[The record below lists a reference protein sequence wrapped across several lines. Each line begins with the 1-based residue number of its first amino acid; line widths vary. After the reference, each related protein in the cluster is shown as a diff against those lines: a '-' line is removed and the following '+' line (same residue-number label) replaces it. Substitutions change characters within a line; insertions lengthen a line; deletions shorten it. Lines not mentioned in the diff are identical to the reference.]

1 MDERAPARPL
11 HGDTANPEVGLMFQ
25 ASQSHDVLERY
36 RASLSRIELLDAESE
51 RLLAARWLE
60 GDRRAGDRLVE
71 ASLPFVL
78 RIARE
83 YRRWGVPLDDL
94 VQQGNL
100 GLLKAAA
107 KFDPEKN
114 CRLVTYAAY
123 WIRAE
128 IRDYVVRSYRIVR
141 LGTTRTE
148 RRAMRAFRRRGVENA
163 AELAEESGM
172 PRARAELLWP
182 LLTQGDVSLDL
193 HHDDREAGIDRLA
206 AHPPDPEETVDRAYT
221 IRAVRSALDDALAT
235 LTERERRIVD
245 ARMLSD
251 EPVTLEQLGVEL
263 GVSKERVRQLEARAR
278 RKLQSSL
285 SAFQPAA

>member
-1 MDERAPARPL
+1 MYQAPQPNDA
-11 HGDTANPEVGLMFQ
+11 
-25 ASQSHDVLERY
+25 LERY
-36 RASLSRIELLDAESE
+36 RASLQHIVLLDAESE
-51 RLLAARWLE
+51 RALAARWLE
-60 GDRRAGDRLVE
+60 GDQRAGERLVE

-148 RRAMRAFRRRGVENA
+148 RRAMRAYRRRGVESA

-172 PRARAELLWP
+172 PRARAEMLWP

-193 HHDDREAGIDRLA
+193 HYDDREAGIDRLA
-206 AHPPDPEETVDRAYT
+206 ATPPSPEENVDRALT
-221 IRAVRSALDDALAT
+221 IHAVREALEDAFAT
-235 LTERERRIVD
+235 LSDRERRIVD
-245 ARMLSD
+245 ARMLAD
-251 EPVTLEQLGVEL
+251 DPITLEQLGIEL

-278 RKLQSSL
+278 RKLQTSL
-285 SAFQPAA
+285 SSFQPAA

>member
-1 MDERAPARPL
+1 MAVL
-11 HGDTANPEVGLMFQ
+11 
-25 ASQSHDVLERY
+25 QSLTSIERY
-36 RASLSRIELLDAESE
+36 RASLTNVGPLDSDDE
-51 RLLAARWLE
+51 RDLARRWAL
-60 GDRRAGDRLVE
+60 GDSSAGHRLVE
-71 ASLPFVL
+71 SSLPFVL

-83 YRRWGVPLDDL
+83 YRRWGVPLEDL

-107 KFDPEKN
+107 KYDPEKQ

-148 RRAMRAFRRRGVENA
+148 RRAMRAYRRQGVETA
-163 AELAEESGM
+163 AQLAEESGM
-172 PRARAELLWP
+172 PLSRAEKLWP
-182 LLTQGDVSLDL
+182 LLTQGDVSLDVS
-193 HHDDREAGIDRLA
+193 HEDRSSALERMPAGEV
-206 AHPPDPEETVDRAYT
+206 DPEESF
-221 IRAVRSALDDALAT
+221 VRRDAICSVREALESAMESLS
-235 LTERERRIVD
+235 ERERRIVR

-251 EPVTLEQLGVEL
+251 DPCTLEELGQEM

-278 RKLQSSL
+278 VKLQL
-285 SAFQPAA
+285 CLADFRPAA